1 MPPRL
6 HYVRNHGAVPQLN
19 WETHTFMIYADTS
32 MIDLNLQDRTYSMYD
47 LTDQKFRDNIIE
59 IPVTL
64 GCDGSKQTRRL
75 WAFLP
80 V

>member
-1 MPPRL
+1 
-6 HYVRNHGAVPQLN
+6 
-19 WETHTFMIYADTS
+19 MIYADTS

-47 LTDQKFRDNIIE
+47 LTDQKFKDNIIE

-75 WAFLP
+75 
-80 V
+80 